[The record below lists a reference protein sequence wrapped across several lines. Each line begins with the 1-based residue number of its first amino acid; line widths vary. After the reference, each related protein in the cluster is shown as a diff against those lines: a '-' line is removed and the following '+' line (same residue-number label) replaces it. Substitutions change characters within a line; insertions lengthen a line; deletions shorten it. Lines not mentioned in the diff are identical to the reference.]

1 MSRSLAIVT
10 GHSRGLGAAL
20 AQALLQRGYHVVGI
34 SRRAHAELAAR
45 RWPQGAQL
53 DEWPADL
60 GAPLP
65 VVERLEQW
73 LGTLDAASFESATL
87 INNAAMLTPPGPIDR
102 RSPREIAD
110 GVRVGLEAP
119 LLLASAFLRAT
130 RDWRARRRVLNISS
144 GLGRRGMAAQ
154 AIYCAVKA
162 GLDNASR
169 AMALDESTRA
179 NGARIVSLAPGVI
192 DTDMQTQLR
201 SADPDGFPDQ
211 GAFIGMK
218 TGGQLVAPADAAA
231 RVLAYL
237 AREDFGANPVA
248 DIRDPAK

>member
-1 MSRSLAIVT
+1 MSGSLAIVT

-20 AQALLQRGYHVVGI
+20 AQALLQRGAVVLGL
-34 SRRAHAELAAR
+34 SRRAHAHLATRAWPAGARLEEWRADLAA
-45 RWPQGAQL
+45 
-53 DEWPADL
+53 PA
-60 GAPLP
+60 A
-65 VVERLEQW
+65 VAERLEQW
-73 LGTLDAASFESATL
+73 LGALDATAFEQATL
-87 INNAAMLTPPGPIDR
+87 INNAALLTPPGPIDR
-102 RSPREIAD
+102 RAANEIAD

-119 LLLASAFLRAT
+119 LLLAAAFLRAT

-144 GLGRRGMAAQ
+144 GLGRRGMAGQ

-169 AMALDESTRA
+169 AMALDEAARP

-218 TGGQLVAPADAAA
+218 TGGQLAAPDDAAA

-248 DIRDPAK
+248 DIRDPLR